1 MTRPQTQSRRPTPA
15 TGAIAVP
22 PSAIPS
28 PVAVWFY
35 AARVRTLPASVA
47 PVVMGIALA
56 AGDGLAHSASA
67 LAALLGALL
76 IQIGTNFANDY
87 SDFANGVD
95 HAAAGGRR
103 RVLPEGLVTPRQML
117 AATVLSFGLAVLIGL
132 FLVARGGWPIA
143 IVGLASILA
152 GVLYTGGP
160 APYGYR
166 GLGEVFVLIF
176 FGPVAVAGTYYVQAL
191 AIDWRPIVA
200 GLGPGFIS
208 VAILAVNNLRDI
220 DNDRARGKRTLA
232 VMFGRGFARGE
243 IVAAA
248 GLAAALP
255 AVFVLAG
262 AASPALFAASLV
274 LPAALPTLRLVLTRE
289 DEATLDACVGRTGK
303 LLVLYA
309 GLFSLGWLL

>member
-1 MTRPQTQSRRPTPA
+1 MTGPHSQTRQPACTVRAPAATP
-15 TGAIAVP
+15 
-22 PSAIPS
+22 AIPS
-28 PVAVWFY
+28 PLAIWLY

-56 AGDGLAHSASA
+56 AGDGTAHAASA

-103 RVLPEGLVTPRQML
+103 RVLPEGLLTPRQVL
-117 AATVLSFGLAVLIGL
+117 AATVLSFALAVLIGL
-132 FLVARGGWPIA
+132 FLVARAGWPIV

-191 AIDWRPIVA
+191 TLDWRPIVA
-200 GLGPGFIS
+200 GLGPGLLS

-220 DNDRARGKRTLA
+220 ENDRARGKRTLA
-232 VMFGRGFARGE
+232 VMLGRGFARAE
-243 IVAAA
+243 IVTALV
-248 GLAAALP
+248 LAAALP
-255 AVFVLAG
+255 ACFVLSGVAG
-262 AASPALFAASLV
+262 PALFAASLV
-274 LPAALPTLRLVLTRE
+274 LPAALPTLRLVLTSN
-289 DEATLDACVGRTGK
+289 DEAALDAGVARTGK

-309 GLFSLGWLL
+309 GLFSLGWLF